1 MGLTW
6 LKNRFLLIGLAAAV
20 ASLGGCKSS
29 GGLGDIVALDETAEA
44 GKIVEDANKELN
56 KIKVLYRDN
65 EGKRLEIRQALEANN
80 TAEVRRLAG
89 EIVTIINEGT
99 NLAADAIDKLES
111 ARSMKIN
118 ADYERYLEL
127 KIDSLKSQLEA
138 FQNFHKAART
148 LRDNYDPKDAAAR
161 DKVKAEFEELTEK
174 YRKTME
180 DARARSSEAN
190 DLYKDTVRKE
200 RQ

>member
-1 MGLTW
+1 MGAAWLT
-6 LKNRFLLIGLAAAV
+6 KKLLLLGLAVAV
-20 ASLGGCKSS
+20 ASAGACKSS
-29 GGLGDIVALDETAEA
+29 GGLGDIVAFDETGEA
-44 GKIVEDANKELN
+44 GKIVEDANKDLN
-56 KIKVLYRDN
+56 KIKILYRDN
-65 EGKRLEIRQALEANN
+65 EGKRLEIRQALETNN
-80 TAEVRRLAG
+80 TEDVRRLAG

-99 NLAADAIDKLES
+99 NTAADAIEKLES
-111 ARSMKIN
+111 ARAMKIN
-118 ADYERYLEL
+118 PDYERYLEL
-127 KIDSLKSQLEA
+127 KIDSLRSQLEA

-148 LRDNYDPKDAAAR
+148 LRDNYNPQDGAAR
-161 DKVKAEFEELTEK
+161 DKVKAEFDELTEK

>member
-1 MGLTW
+1 MGRTW
-6 LKNRFLLIGLAAAV
+6 LTNRFLVIGFAV
-20 ASLGGCKSS
+20 AVAFLGGCKSS

-44 GKIVEDANKELN
+44 GRIVEDANKELN

-80 TAEVRRLAG
+80 TTEVRRLAG

>member
-1 MGLTW
+1 MSLTW
-6 LKNRFLLIGLAAAV
+6 LKNRLFLIGLAAAV
-20 ASLGGCKSS
+20 ASFGGCKSS
-29 GGLGDIVALDETAEA
+29 GGLGDIVSLDETAEA

-127 KIDSLKSQLEA
+127 KIDALKSQLEA

>member
-1 MGLTW
+1 MGRTW
-6 LKNRFLLIGLAAAV
+6 LTYRFLVIGLAVTV
-20 ASLGGCKSS
+20 ASIGGCKGS

-89 EIVTIINEGT
+89 EIVTTINEGT

-180 DARARSSEAN
+180 DARARSIEAN

>member
-1 MGLTW
+1 MSGTW
-6 LKNRFLLIGLAAAV
+6 LTNRFLVIGFAV
-20 ASLGGCKSS
+20 AVACLGGCKSS

-118 ADYERYLEL
+118 TDYERYLEL

-180 DARARSSEAN
+180 DARARSSDAN

>member
-1 MGLTW
+1 MGRTW
-6 LKNRFLLIGLAAAV
+6 LTNKFLVIGLAAAV
-20 ASLGGCKSS
+20 ASIGGCKGS

-118 ADYERYLEL
+118 TDYERYLEL

-180 DARARSSEAN
+180 DARARSIEAN

>member
-127 KIDSLKSQLEA
+127 KIDSLKSRRGVSKFSQGGPNAPRQL
-138 FQNFHKAART
+138 R
-148 LRDNYDPKDAAAR
+148 PKGR
-161 DKVKAEFEELTEK
+161 
-174 YRKTME
+174 R
-180 DARARSSEAN
+180 RPR
-190 DLYKDTVRKE
+190 
-200 RQ
+200 